1 MIQRRF
7 RSAVPLLIAAA
18 LAGAAT
24 GQAATF
30 FGVRAGEYTEA
41 GDPFVGLEI
50 NTQLRDSIWL
60 NPNLE
65 YVFLDDGDLATL
77 NFDMHYDFDVP
88 APLLVWAGAGPALVY
103 SKRDL
108 PRGRSDSETDIG
120 LNLLGG
126 VGWEAGNLVPYFQ
139 AKALIS
145 DDNEFVV
152 AFGLRF

>member
-7 RSAVPLLIAAA
+7 RIAVPVLVAAA
-18 LAGAAT
+18 LSGAAT
-24 GQAATF
+24 SPAATL

-41 GDPFVGLEI
+41 GDPFVGLEL
-50 NTQLRDSIWL
+50 NTQLRNNVWL

-65 YVFLDDGDLATL
+65 YVFRDNGDLATL
-77 NFDMHYDFDVP
+77 NFDLHYDFDVP

-103 SKRDL
+103 SKREL
-108 PRGRSDSETDIG
+108 PRGRSDSQTDLG

-126 VGWEAGNLVPYFQ
+126 VGWEAGNLVPYIQ